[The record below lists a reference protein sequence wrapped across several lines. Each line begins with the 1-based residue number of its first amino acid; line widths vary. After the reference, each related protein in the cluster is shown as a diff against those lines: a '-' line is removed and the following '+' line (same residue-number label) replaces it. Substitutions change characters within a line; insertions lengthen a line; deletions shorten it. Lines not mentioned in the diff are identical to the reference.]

1 ARTGADTA
9 TERRGGGVAGGNATG
24 TVRGAATL
32 GAGAGVGAGAP
43 ARLIP
48 ARRVEEYTARWNSVK
63 GAFVDEPRQAVGQAD
78 QLVREL
84 LNELHEVFGN
94 QRHDFEHDLDAG
106 EASTEDL
113 RLTLGRYRSFFDRLL
128 SM

>member
-1 ARTGADTA
+1 
-9 TERRGGGVAGGNATG
+9 
-24 TVRGAATL
+24 VRGAATL

-48 ARRVEEYTARWNSVK
+48 ARRVEEYTVRWNSVK

-94 QRHDFEHDLDAG
+94 QRHDFEHDLDTG